1 MKKMIVSLVTLL
13 VSANLMAFNAVNPEM
28 IVSLKAMAETTGLNW
43 NVGDYANYNMAG
55 GFIQGTNEMSI
66 REKVSEGFWLE
77 QNMDLGFLG
86 KNKIEILI
94 DPDTGEIR
102 KLIVNGKE
110 EAIPDN
116 GGMEIISAEESKV
129 TVPAGTFEAIHLK
142 VKDTKSGDVSQMW
155 INPDLIPINGSAKSI
170 SPSQFGDITLELT
183 AHGRGN

>member
-1 MKKMIVSLVTLL
+1 MKKLIYSLVALL
-13 VSANLMAFNAVNPEM
+13 VSANLMAFQAISPETAM
-28 IVSLKAMAETTGLNW
+28 SFKAMAETTGLNW
-43 NVGDYANYNMAG
+43 NVGDYANYNMNG
-55 GFIQGTNEMSI
+55 GFIQGTNNMRV

-86 KNKIEILI
+86 QNKIEVLI
-94 DPDTGEIR
+94 DPNTGEIK

-110 EAIPDN
+110 EQIPEN

-142 VKDTKSGDVSQMW
+142 VKDTDSGDVSQMW
-155 INPDLIPINGSAKSI
+155 INPDMIPINGSAKSI
-170 SPSQFGDITLELT
+170 SPSQFGEITLELT